1 MADDLV
7 VEGAAVQ
14 QDGDPNGHLDPQDFG
29 KDGQLAEDKELTLVT
44 RSAQTAKAF
53 ITKNQWALL
62 WRDADIL
69 FQSPRPMSVYENTYV
84 LEPNVQRFTVA
95 KVCNAVV
102 PQLYKGLFYAD
113 PPMLLRPRPGT
124 SQKVIDAKTS
134 LFSYILDDCQF
145 KNHTKWG
152 LEQMAHLG
160 TGIFKWGY
168 DWKEIITYK
177 RNASVQMVDTP
188 AVSGGSNQTP
198 IALDEPPNITQTSR
212 VLPLPFFEWRPID
225 KVYVDTQLSVSDIRR
240 ASWAIDVRTMDW
252 YQFTELKKAILDA
265 RKDGE
270 TGDAIG
276 GWDFPSDEEIKL
288 IWEPVNRKADSLE
301 NEATIYAEGSVHH
314 AEKTNVEASP
324 DPYRAKLEIL
334 EYWDKG
340 RKIMVLNQQKKF
352 FSGDNEFKQIPFLS
366 SNWWN
371 RPRAFYGMGL
381 GLIVCQNQ
389 RVDQGTINSILKIL

>member
-1 MADDLV
+1 MAEDLV

-188 AVSGGSNQTP
+188 AVSGGSDQTP

-225 KVYVDTQLSVSDIRR
+225 KVYVDTQLSV
-240 ASWAIDVRTMDW
+240 
-252 YQFTELKKAILDA
+252 
-265 RKDGE
+265 
-270 TGDAIG
+270 
-276 GWDFPSDEEIKL
+276 
-288 IWEPVNRKADSLE
+288 
-301 NEATIYAEGSVHH
+301 
-314 AEKTNVEASP
+314 
-324 DPYRAKLEIL
+324 
-334 EYWDKG
+334 
-340 RKIMVLNQQKKF
+340 
-352 FSGDNEFKQIPFLS
+352 
-366 SNWWN
+366 
-371 RPRAFYGMGL
+371 
-381 GLIVCQNQ
+381 
-389 RVDQGTINSILKIL
+389 